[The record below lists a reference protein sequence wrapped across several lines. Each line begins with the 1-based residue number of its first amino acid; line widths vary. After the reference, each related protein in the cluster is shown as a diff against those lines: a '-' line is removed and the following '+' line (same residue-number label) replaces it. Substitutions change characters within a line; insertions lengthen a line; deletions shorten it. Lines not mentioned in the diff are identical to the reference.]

1 MPWTTQTLEQLRALN
16 RDNVQAQLHSGPL
29 IPNSVL
35 RVIADSNS
43 GLAYLTLLY
52 LDWLAKQLMP
62 DTAETEWL
70 DRFGEIW
77 RPGGS
82 ARKAATYGTG
92 VLNMHASVNGTTLPN
107 GSLFSC
113 QIGGLIVRLQSTQVV
128 VLATADTPVPVVSLV
143 AGVTGIQADNE
154 ASLVNAVTN
163 VIPSGNFASFLDG
176 VPEEEDDELRTR
188 VLDRI
193 RQPPMGGDAEDYVQ
207 WATAVPGV
215 TRAWCSPNEMGL
227 GTITVRFMMDDLRA
241 TTDPLTNGFPLQADI
256 DAVYAYLQ
264 TKRPVAIKDFFVVAP
279 IAQPINFTIV
289 NLTEDT
295 NAVRAAISVSVND
308 MLMLKAAPQHAIGG
322 VSQAAT
328 LIHSVWITEA
338 ILAAQGVD
346 YFSQSIPDFVM
357 PNAGSLAVLGTIS
370 YVEV

>member
-1 MPWTTQTLEQLRALN
+1 MPWTTPSLEDLRSLN
-16 RDNVQAQLHSGPL
+16 RDNVQAKLHSGPL
-29 IPNSVL
+29 IPNSVM
-35 RVIADSNS
+35 RVMADSNS
-43 GLAYLTLLY
+43 GLAFLTLLY

-70 DRFGEIW
+70 DRFGDIW
-77 RPGGS
+77 RPGGAS
-82 ARKAATYGTG
+82 RKAATYGTG
-92 VLNMHASVNGTTLPN
+92 VINMRATVNGTTLPN
-107 GSLFSC
+107 GSLLGG
-113 QIGGLIVRLQSTQVV
+113 QVGGLILQFQSTQSV
-128 VLATADTPVPVVSLV
+128 VLATTDTPVPVVSLV
-143 AGVTGIQADNE
+143 AGVTGVQAGNE
-154 ASLVNAVTN
+154 ASLTVAVTN
-163 VIPSGNFASFLDG
+163 VLSSGTFASFVDG
-176 VPEEEDDELRTR
+176 VPEETDDTLRAR

-241 TTDPLTNGFPLQADI
+241 TTDPMTNGFPLQTDI

-279 IAQPINFTIV
+279 IPQPINFTII
-289 NLTEDT
+289 NLSEDT
-295 NAVRAAISVSVND
+295 NAVRAAIGASVNI

-322 VSQAAT
+322 VSLPPT

-346 YFSQSIPDFVM
+346 YFSQSIPDFAM
-357 PNAGSLAVLGTIS
+357 PNPGSLAVLGTIT
-370 YVEV
+370 YLEI